1 MLDLV
6 KSVEFNKKTNPFQE
20 KLKKDVAIINADSKL
35 FIAADKTS
43 NYYKISVEDHA
54 KLLGN
59 NITKD
64 YKKTNT
70 KLIDQTNIE
79 DANITNE
86 LDIADRVFQTTQ
98 RQSFITIKDHKPN
111 Y

>member
-1 MLDLV
+1 M
-6 KSVEFNKKTNPFQE
+6 
-20 KLKKDVAIINADSKL
+20 
-35 FIAADKTS
+35 
-43 NYYKISVEDHA
+43 EDD
-54 KLLGN
+54 
-59 NITKD
+59 ITKD

-79 DANITNE
+79 DANITNK

-111 Y
+111 YENNTKCRLLNPTKPVLGKLS